1 MLSRLNIRNFRS
13 IAEAQL
19 NFGPI
24 TVFFG
29 PTSAGKSSVFYS
41 LLTLRNFVLNPNQP
55 ADSFFN
61 LGFQN
66 LGGFEECVFNHAT
79 SGRLSVEA
87 EFPGRVSAGWYGFHL
102 GKNEAEIHSTPSIAG
117 LRLQTGPFIADF
129 RASVA
134 IPYALNR
141 TWPYSLTESG
151 QKYAINW
158 NGLAS
163 TVTPTNPSPEALR
176 TATEI
181 AETLNSPVDS
191 IARIDICPHRRG
203 FYKPNYTL
211 VTPGVTPT
219 SEDEVASLIIGDPRA
234 PARISLDI
242 GEIFGRDFRIQTP
255 PGTATTFFQTT
266 EMKGARVPGLLVNDG
281 FGVNQVIYM
290 LAKIHQPRVSTLLIE
305 EPEVHLHPTAIRSFA
320 RALARIVKEEE
331 KQLIFTTHSEQFLLS
346 LLACVKDGHLRPAD
360 LVCYHAKLDR
370 KATRF
375 EQEFVSPEGQIQ
387 GGLSSFVEAELQD
400 MKTFLGVP

>member
-1 MLSRLNIRNFRS
+1 MEYIAPMLSRLNIKNFRS
-13 IAEAQL
+13 IGEAQL
-19 NFGPI
+19 TFGPI

-41 LLTLRNFVLNPNQP
+41 LLALRNFVLNPNQP

-66 LGGFEECVFNHAT
+66 LGGFEECVFNHAA

-87 EFPGRVSAGWYGFHL
+87 EFPGRVSTGWYGFHL
-102 GKNEAEIHSTPSIAG
+102 GQNEAEIRSTVPDIN
-117 LRLQTGPFIADF
+117 L
-129 RASVA
+129 RASVP
-134 IPYALNR
+134 IPYAVNR
-141 TWPYSLTESG
+141 TWPYSLNEAG
-151 QKYAINW
+151 QEYSINW
-158 NGLAS
+158 NGIAS
-163 TVTPTNPSPEALR
+163 TVTPTNPSPQTLHQ
-176 TATEI
+176 ATEI
-181 AETLNSPVDS
+181 AETLNAPVDA

-219 SEDEVASLIIGDPRA
+219 TEDEVASLIISDPRA
-234 PARISLDI
+234 SARISLDI

-290 LAKIHQPRVSTLLIE
+290 LAKIHRPGVSTILIE

-320 RALARIVKEEE
+320 RALARIVKEDE

-346 LLACVKDGHLRPAD
+346 LLACVKDGHLRPTD
-360 LVCYHAKLDR
+360 LVCYHATRER

>member
-1 MLSRLNIRNFRS
+1 MEYIARMLSRLNIRNFRS
-13 IAEAQL
+13 IGEAQL
-19 NFGPI
+19 TFGPI

-66 LGGFEECVFNHAT
+66 LGGFEECVFNHAANR
-79 SGRLSVEA
+79 RLSVEA
-87 EFPGRVSAGWYGFHL
+87 EFPGHVSTGWYGFHL
-102 GKNEAEIHSTPSIAG
+102 GQNEAEIHSTVHNID
-117 LRLQTGPFIADF
+117 LRT
-129 RASVA
+129 SVP
-134 IPYALNR
+134 IPYAANR
-141 TWPYSLTESG
+141 TWSQSFTEAGQEYS
-151 QKYAINW
+151 INW
-158 NGLAS
+158 NGIAS
-163 TVTPTNPSPEALR
+163 TVSPASPAPETLHR
-176 TATEI
+176 ATEI
-181 AETLNSPVDS
+181 AERLNAPVDS
-191 IARIDICPHRRG
+191 ITRIDICPHRRG
-203 FYKPNYTL
+203 FFKPNYTL
-211 VTPGVTPT
+211 VSPGVTPT
-219 SEDEVASLIIGDPRA
+219 TEDEVASLIISDPRA
-234 PARISLDI
+234 PARISGDI

-290 LAKIHQPRVSTLLIE
+290 LAKIHRPGVSTVLIE

-331 KQLIFTTHSEQFLLS
+331 KQVVFTTHSEQFLLS
-346 LLACVKDGHLRPAD
+346 LLACVKDRDLQYSD
-360 LVCYHAKLDR
+360 LVCYHTKRDG

-375 EQEFVSPEGQIQ
+375 EREFVSSDGQIE